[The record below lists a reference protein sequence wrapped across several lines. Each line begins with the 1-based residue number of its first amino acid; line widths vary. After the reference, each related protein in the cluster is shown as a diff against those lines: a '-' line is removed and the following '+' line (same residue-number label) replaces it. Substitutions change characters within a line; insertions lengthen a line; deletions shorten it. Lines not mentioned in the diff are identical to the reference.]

1 MQSAIFSVRVDV
13 QNYGET
19 PTMHLNSIKALM
31 RADLDADTERG
42 RMVRSAGVTTAIK
55 IGAIVIAFLA
65 SLIYAR
71 ALGPHDYGLF
81 AYVTAWVAIITI
93 PVAMGLPG
101 YLVREGA
108 REPDSTGWL
117 LRWADK
123 RILLS
128 GLIAAAL
135 MACGY
140 FLPPAAN
147 ARELFLVAAVLPLLN
162 SLQQVRTGLL
172 NSHGLVA
179 RSQWPNQIA
188 GPMLMLAMLGLL
200 WVIRGRLHPL
210 DLMLAMV
217 IAAFLPLAINTLQL
231 RPLVQQRENPP
242 QVDLHARA
250 ALPFM
255 WLGGMYLVNSRVD
268 LIMLGSMKGAQEAG
282 IYAIAIRAAE
292 LVPFM
297 GVAVNLVLAP
307 RIAQLYHAGSHAL
320 LQRMVSSA
328 IRRVFLATLPLALV
342 LTVAAWWILYYLFG
356 SEFTPAARPL
366 QILAVSQLAAVAFGS
381 LGTILNMVGQERLS
395 LVGVGIAL
403 GLNAVLNAILIPR
416 FGADGAAVATGTSL
430 IVRQTLLWYWLRRR
444 LGLRSSAFGF

>member
-1 MQSAIFSVRVDV
+1 MRLS
-13 QNYGET
+13 T
-19 PTMHLNSIKALM
+19 IKA
-31 RADLDADTERG
+31 RIRTDLDANTERG

-55 IGAIVIAFLA
+55 VGAIAIAFLA

-71 ALGPHDYGLF
+71 ALGPHDYGLY
-81 AYVTAWVAIITI
+81 AYVTAWVAVITI

-128 GLIAAAL
+128 GLVAAAV

-140 FLPPAAN
+140 FLPRAAN
-147 ARELFLVAAVLPLLN
+147 ARALFLVAAALPLLN
-162 SLQQVRTGLL
+162 GLQQVRTGLL

-188 GPMLMLAMLGLL
+188 GPTLMLAMLGLL
-200 WVIRGRLHPL
+200 WALRGRLHPL

-231 RPLVQQRENPP
+231 RPLVQQRKKPP
-242 QVDLHARA
+242 QLDIRVRS

-255 WLGGMYLVNSRVD
+255 WLGGMYLVSSRVD

-307 RIAQLYHAGSHAL
+307 RIAQLYHAGNHAL

-342 LTVAAWWILYYLFG
+342 LTTAAWWLLYYLFG
-356 SEFTPAARPL
+356 SEFTPATRPL
-366 QILAVSQLAAVAFGS
+366 QILAVSQLVVVAFGS

-403 GLNAVLNAILIPR
+403 GLNVLLNAILIPS
-416 FGADGAAVATGTSL
+416 FGANGAAVATGTSL